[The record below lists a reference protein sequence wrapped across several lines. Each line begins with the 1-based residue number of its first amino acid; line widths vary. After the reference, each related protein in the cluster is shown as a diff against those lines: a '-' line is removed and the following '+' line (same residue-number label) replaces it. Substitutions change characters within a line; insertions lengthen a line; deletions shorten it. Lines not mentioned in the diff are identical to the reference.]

1 MVEDWGEVDARVGS
15 IVIAIEELE
24 EAQKKAESVEVYERI
39 GKVIGRLSREVAILN
54 QIVEKNIKNGW
65 VH

>member
-1 MVEDWGEVDARVGS
+1 MEDWIEVDARIGS
-15 IVIAIEELE
+15 VVIAIDELE